1 MIPFAAKQD
10 FIFLFYLQKLKQ
22 EQHWNVCYT
31 IMECQPVHNTPTYF
45 IFALVTPA
53 ECALHG
59 VAALYPDLSPYDN
72 TCRRLFRALHDEA
85 AAAHAEGWSDLGQD
99 LRKGLE
105 NEGKIQDEA
114 FYCRWSTSRVSCLKY

>member
-1 MIPFAAKQD
+1 MYYGV
-10 FIFLFYLQKLKQ
+10 FYGVSAGAR
-22 EQHWNVCYT
+22 HT
-31 IMECQPVHNTPTYF
+31 HTYF

-99 LRKGLE
+99 LRKSLE
-105 NEGKIQDEA
+105 NKGKHSRRGILLLMVNSTGQLLEILA
-114 FYCRWSTSRVSCLKY
+114 FNC